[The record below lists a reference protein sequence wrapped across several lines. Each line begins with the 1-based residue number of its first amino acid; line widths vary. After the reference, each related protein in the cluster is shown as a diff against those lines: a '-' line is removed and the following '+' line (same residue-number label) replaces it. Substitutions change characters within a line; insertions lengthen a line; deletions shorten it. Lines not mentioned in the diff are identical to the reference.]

1 MPACCSR
8 SMSNSGGAAPRRG
21 FALIGQQIGHMDKKD
36 HIRAAG
42 GSAAWMV
49 MVRDG
54 FYDRI
59 GQSP

>member
-1 MPACCSR
+1 
-8 SMSNSGGAAPRRG
+8 MSNSGGTAPRRG